1 MQNTITIDLYSL
13 IAYVFNCAVCATI
26 GTLFLLTPLR
36 KDKEGK
42 IDSYI
47 KTRLCLAASAF
58 IEGLASLLYTV
69 RIVNEV
75 PHLALDHFTGPLFM
89 YFSICIDMTAII
101 YLLHG
106 KQPKLRTA
114 ILFISPVLLVWLIHI
129 LLFIPD
135 YGFTF
140 SARAYN
146 EFLTTTPAAITCYAL
161 YAVFVVEF
169 IYILKS
175 VNQQIIRFKE
185 HIDNYCSG
193 KSRSQSRW
201 LIAVVISIVT
211 YYIIDIVDMCIST
224 PMMDSIV
231 LWLLSLIIIVNS
243 MTFIMCREIYWNISP
258 AFATDKIPLQR
269 AITAEDPYPQTEIQ
283 AQVAKV
289 RRYYERGI
297 PYYAISQIEKN
308 DETDTQQP
316 KSDPNSIDNIVT
328 EWTQRADKPY
338 LKESITI
345 MQVAEQM
352 GLNTRLLSNYLNSV
366 KGRNFNAWINY
377 LKVEETKRMLLAD
390 RSMQLSEIA
399 YKMGFSDLASMSK
412 IFKSIEG
419 MPPSV
424 YRQTRVCQNRS

>member
-1 MQNTITIDLYSL
+1 MTIDLYSL

-42 IDSYI
+42 IDSYS

-58 IEGLASLLYTV
+58 IEGLTSLLYTV

-146 EFLTTTPAAITCYAL
+146 EFITTTPAAITCYAL

-201 LIAVVISIVT
+201 LIAVVISMVT

-231 LWLLSLIIIVNS
+231 LWLLSLIVIANS
-243 MTFIMCREIYWNISP
+243 MAFIMCRNIYWKIQL
-258 AFATDKIPLQR
+258 AFAENDNTPTTAATTDNATDADKAQHSSDESKQKRETDAMTQR
-269 AITAEDPYPQTEIQ
+269 ATFD
-283 AQVAKV
+283 
-289 RRYYERGI
+289 
-297 PYYAISQIEKN
+297 S
-308 DETDTQQP
+308 
-316 KSDPNSIDNIVT
+316 NSIDDIVN
-328 EWTQRADKPY
+328 EWIRRDDKPY

-345 MQVAEQM
+345 TQVAEQM
-352 GLNTRLLSNYLNSV
+352 GLNTRLLSNYINYV
-366 KGRNFNAWINY
+366 KGRNFNAWINF
-377 LKVEETKRMLLAD
+377 LKVQETMVVLLAD
-390 RSMQLSEIA
+390 RTLPLSDIA
-399 YKMGFSDLASMSK
+399 YRMGFADLASMSR
-412 IFKSIEG
+412 IFKQIEG

-424 YRQTRVCQNRS
+424 YRQRN

>member
-1 MQNTITIDLYSL
+1 MTIDIYSL

-26 GTLFLLTPLR
+26 GIIFLLTPYKR
-36 KDKEGK
+36 DEQGK
-42 IDSYI
+42 IGSYC

-58 IEGLASLLYTV
+58 IEGLTSLLYTV

-75 PHLALDHFTGPLFM
+75 PHLTLDHFTGPLFM
-89 YFSICIDMTAII
+89 YFSICIDM
-101 YLLHG
+101 
-106 KQPKLRTA
+106 TA

-193 KSRSQSRW
+193 TSRSQSHW
-201 LIAVVISIVT
+201 LIAVVISMVT
-211 YYIIDIVDMCIST
+211 YYIIDIVNMCISDPT
-224 PMMDSIV
+224 WDSIV
-231 LWLLSLIIIVNS
+231 LWLLSLIVIVNS
-243 MTFIMCREIYWNISP
+243 IAFIICRNIYWNISP
-258 AFATDKIPLQR
+258 AFDTDKIPLQR
-269 AITAEDPYPQTEIQ
+269 AITDDDPYPEAEIQ

-289 RRYYERGI
+289 RRYHERSI
-297 PYYAISQIEKN
+297 PYYAISQFEKD
-308 DETDTQQP
+308 DETDIQQP
-316 KSDPNSIDNIVT
+316 KSDPNSIDNIVK
-328 EWTQRADKPY
+328 EWTRRDDKPY

-345 MQVAEQM
+345 TQVAEEM
-352 GLNTRLLSNYLNSV
+352 GLNARLLSNYINNV
-366 KGRNFNAWINY
+366 KGRNFNSWINF
-377 LKVEETKRMLLAD
+377 LKVQETKVVLLAD
-390 RSMQLSEIA
+390 RTLPLSDIA
-399 YKMGFSDLASMSK
+399 YRMGFADLASMSR
-412 IFKSIEG
+412 IFKQMEG
-419 MPPSV
+419 IPPSV
-424 YRQTRVCQNRS
+424 YRQRN

>member
-1 MQNTITIDLYSL
+1 MDLNSL

-26 GTLFLLTPLR
+26 GIIFLLTPYKR
-36 KDKEGK
+36 DEQGK
-42 IDSYI
+42 IGSYC
-47 KTRLCLAASAF
+47 KARLCLAASAF

-161 YAVFVVEF
+161 YAVFVIEF
-169 IYILKS
+169 VYILKS
-175 VNQQIIRFKE
+175 VNQQIIRFKQ

-193 KSRSQSRW
+193 TSRNRSRW
-201 LIAVVISIVT
+201 IIAVVVSMIT
-211 YYIIDIVDMCIST
+211 YYIIDIVDMCLSD
-224 PMMDSIV
+224 PMWDTIV
-231 LWLLSLIIIVNS
+231 LWLLSLVVIINS
-243 MTFIMCREIYWNISP
+243 MAFIMCREIYWNISP
-258 AFATDKIPLQR
+258 AFDTDKIPLQR
-269 AITAEDPYPQTEIQ
+269 AITDEGPYPEEEIQ

-297 PYYAISQIEKN
+297 PYYAISQIEK
-308 DETDTQQP
+308 DEEESTPKP
-316 KSDPNSIDNIVT
+316 KSQLNSIDNIVN
-328 EWTQRADKPY
+328 EWTRRDDKPY

-345 MQVAEQM
+345 TQVAEEM
-352 GLNTRLLSNYLNSV
+352 GLNARLLSNYINNV
-366 KGRNFNAWINY
+366 KGRNFNSWINY
-377 LKVEETKRMLLAD
+377 LKVQETKVVLLAD
-390 RSMQLSEIA
+390 RTLPLSDIA
-399 YKMGFSDLASMSK
+399 YRMGFADLASMSR
-412 IFKSIEG
+412 IFKQIEG

-424 YRQTRVCQNRS
+424 YRQRN

>member
-1 MQNTITIDLYSL
+1 MDLYSL

-185 HIDNYCSG
+185 HIDNHCSG

-201 LIAVVISIVT
+201 LIAVVISMVT

-269 AITAEDPYPQTEIQ
+269 AITAEDPYPQAEIQ

-377 LKVEETKRMLLAD
+377 LKVEETMRMLLAD

-412 IFKSIEG
+412 RFKSIEG

-424 YRQTRVCQNRS
+424 YRQTH

>member
-1 MQNTITIDLYSL
+1 MTIDIYSL

-26 GTLFLLTPLR
+26 GIIFLLTPYKR
-36 KDKEGK
+36 DEQGK
-42 IDSYI
+42 IGSYC
-47 KTRLCLAASAF
+47 KTRLCLAASAL
-58 IEGLASLLYTV
+58 IEGLASLLYAV
-69 RIVNEV
+69 RIVNQV

-114 ILFISPVLLVWLIHI
+114 ILFVSPVLLVWLIHI

-161 YAVFVVEF
+161 YTVFVVEF

-193 KSRSQSRW
+193 TSRSQSHW
-201 LIAVVISIVT
+201 LIAVVISMVT
-211 YYIIDIVDMCIST
+211 YYIIDIVNMCISDPT
-224 PMMDSIV
+224 WDSIV
-231 LWLLSLIIIVNS
+231 LWLLSLIVIVNS
-243 MTFIMCREIYWNISP
+243 IAFIICRNIYWNISP
-258 AFATDKIPLQR
+258 AFDTDKIPLQR
-269 AITAEDPYPQTEIQ
+269 AITDDDPYPEAEIQ

-316 KSDPNSIDNIVT
+316 KSDPNSIDNIVN
-328 EWTQRADKPY
+328 EWTRRDDKPY

-345 MQVAEQM
+345 TQVAEEM
-352 GLNTRLLSNYLNSV
+352 GLNARLLSNYINNV
-366 KGRNFNAWINY
+366 KGRNFNSWINY
-377 LKVEETKRMLLAD
+377 LKVQETKVVLLAD
-390 RSMQLSEIA
+390 RTLPLSDIA
-399 YKMGFSDLASMSK
+399 YRMGFADLASMSR
-412 IFKSIEG
+412 IFKLMEG

-424 YRQTRVCQNRS
+424 YRQRN

>member
-1 MQNTITIDLYSL
+1 MDLYSL

-328 EWTQRADKPY
+328 AWTQRADKPY

-352 GLNTRLLSNYLNSV
+352 RLNTRLLSNYLNSV

-377 LKVEETKRMLLAD
+377 LKVEETKLLLLAD
-390 RSMQLSEIA
+390 RSVSLSDIA
-399 YKMGFSDLASMSK
+399 YKMEFTDLASMSK

-424 YRQTRVCQNRS
+424 YRQTH

>member
-1 MQNTITIDLYSL
+1 MDLYSL

-201 LIAVVISIVT
+201 LIAVVISMVT

-258 AFATDKIPLQR
+258 AFAIDKIPLQR

-316 KSDPNSIDNIVT
+316 KSDPNSINNIVT

-352 GLNTRLLSNYLNSV
+352 RLNTRLLSNYLNSV

-377 LKVEETKRMLLAD
+377 LKVEETKLLLLAD
-390 RSMQLSEIA
+390 RSVSLSDIA
-399 YKMGFSDLASMSK
+399 YKMGFTDLASMSK

-424 YRQTRVCQNRS
+424 YRQTH

>member
-1 MQNTITIDLYSL
+1 MDLYSL

-47 KTRLCLAASAF
+47 KTRLCIAASAF

-201 LIAVVISIVT
+201 LIAVVISMVT

-399 YKMGFSDLASMSK
+399 YKMGFSDMASMSK

-424 YRQTRVCQNRS
+424 YRQTH

>member
-1 MQNTITIDLYSL
+1 MTIDIYSL

-26 GTLFLLTPLR
+26 GIIFLLTPYKR
-36 KDKEGK
+36 DEQGK
-42 IDSYI
+42 IGSYC
-47 KTRLCLAASAF
+47 KTRLCLAASAL
-58 IEGLASLLYTV
+58 IEGLASLLYAV
-69 RIVNEV
+69 RIVNQV

-114 ILFISPVLLVWLIHI
+114 ILFVSPVLLVWLIHI

-146 EFLTTTPAAITCYAL
+146 EFLTTTPATITCYAL
-161 YAVFVVEF
+161 YTVFIIEF

-193 KSRSQSRW
+193 TSRSQSHW
-201 LIAVVISIVT
+201 LIAVVISMVT
-211 YYIIDIVDMCIST
+211 YYIIDIVNMCISDPT
-224 PMMDSIV
+224 WDSIV
-231 LWLLSLIIIVNS
+231 LWLLSLIVIVNS
-243 MTFIMCREIYWNISP
+243 IAFIICRNIYWNISP
-258 AFATDKIPLQR
+258 AFDTDKIPLQR
-269 AITAEDPYPQTEIQ
+269 AITAEDPYPEAEIQ

-316 KSDPNSIDNIVT
+316 KSDPNSIDNIVN
-328 EWTQRADKPY
+328 EWTRRDDKPY

-345 MQVAEQM
+345 TQVAEEM
-352 GLNTRLLSNYLNSV
+352 GLNARLLSNYINNV
-366 KGRNFNAWINY
+366 KGRNFNSWINY
-377 LKVEETKRMLLAD
+377 LKVQETKVVLLAD
-390 RSMQLSEIA
+390 RTLPLSDIA
-399 YKMGFSDLASMSK
+399 YRMGFADLASMSR
-412 IFKSIEG
+412 IFKLMEG

-424 YRQTRVCQNRS
+424 YRQRN

>member
-1 MQNTITIDLYSL
+1 MTIDLYSL

-42 IDSYI
+42 IDSYS

-106 KQPKLRTA
+106 KQPQLRTS
-114 ILFISPVLLVWLIHI
+114 ILFVTPVLLVWLIHI
-129 LLFIPD
+129 LLFILD
-135 YGFTF
+135 YGLTF
-140 SARAYN
+140 SAKAYN
-146 EFLTTTPAAITCYAL
+146 EFLTTKPAIYTCYAL
-161 YAVFVVEF
+161 YTVFVVEF
-169 IYILKS
+169 AYILKS
-175 VNQQIIRFKE
+175 VGNQIIRFKE

-201 LIAVVISIVT
+201 LIAVVISMVT

-231 LWLLSLIIIVNS
+231 LWLLSLIVIANS
-243 MTFIMCREIYWNISP
+243 MAFIMCRNIYWKIQL
-258 AFATDKIPLQR
+258 AFAENDNTPTTAATTDNATDADKAQHSSDESKQKRETDAMTQR
-269 AITAEDPYPQTEIQ
+269 ATFD
-283 AQVAKV
+283 
-289 RRYYERGI
+289 
-297 PYYAISQIEKN
+297 S
-308 DETDTQQP
+308 
-316 KSDPNSIDNIVT
+316 NSIDDIVN
-328 EWTQRADKPY
+328 EWIRRDDKPY

-345 MQVAEQM
+345 TQVAEQM
-352 GLNTRLLSNYLNSV
+352 GLNTRLLSNYINYV
-366 KGRNFNAWINY
+366 KGRNFNAWINF
-377 LKVEETKRMLLAD
+377 LKVQETKVVLLAD
-390 RSMQLSEIA
+390 RTLPLSDIA
-399 YKMGFSDLASMSK
+399 YRMGFADLASMSR
-412 IFKSIEG
+412 IFKQIEG

-424 YRQTRVCQNRS
+424 YRQRN

>member
-1 MQNTITIDLYSL
+1 MDLYSL

-146 EFLTTTPAAITCYAL
+146 EFITTTPAAITCYAL

-201 LIAVVISIVT
+201 LIAVVISMVT

-224 PMMDSIV
+224 PTMDSIV
-231 LWLLSLIIIVNS
+231 LWLLSLIVIANS
-243 MTFIMCREIYWNISP
+243 MAFIMCREIYWNISP

-269 AITAEDPYPQTEIQ
+269 AITAEDPLPRGRNPSTSSESTALPRTGHTLLRYKPDR
-283 AQVAKV
+283 KG
-289 RRYYERGI
+289 RRDRH
-297 PYYAISQIEKN
+297 PATQIR
-308 DETDTQQP
+308 
-316 KSDPNSIDNIVT
+316 PNSIDNIVN
-328 EWTQRADKPY
+328 EWTRRDDKPY

-345 MQVAEQM
+345 TQVAEEM
-352 GLNTRLLSNYLNSV
+352 GLNARLLSNYINNV
-366 KGRNFNAWINY
+366 KGRNFNSWINY
-377 LKVEETKRMLLAD
+377 LKVQETKVALLAD
-390 RSMQLSEIA
+390 RTLPLSDIA
-399 YKMGFSDLASMSK
+399 YRMGFADLASMSR
-412 IFKSIEG
+412 IFKQMEG

-424 YRQTRVCQNRS
+424 YRQRN